1 MIGRLHG
8 VVVEEI
14 DASTIVLDVA
24 GVGYEVTVPLGTLG
38 RLGVDRLGLGGAA
51 GARRA
56 GDGAA
61 ADPPAVVTLSIHT
74 VVREDALELYG
85 FASPSERA
93 VFRVLLGIPNVG
105 PKLALSVLG
114 AVTIDDL
121 ATSVTRG
128 DSAKLTAIPGVGKKT
143 AQRLVLELKDKVEA
157 LRAGA
162 PPPSPGA
169 VATPAAAVR
178 ATGAQAEMLSSA
190 LARMGFRPGE
200 VERAVATL
208 AAQGDLEAAPLPDLV
223 RQALGHLSR

>member
-8 VVVEEI
+8 VIVEEI
-14 DASTIVLDVA
+14 DASTLVLDVG
-24 GVGYEVTVPLGTLG
+24 GVGYEVTVPLGTIG
-38 RLGVDRLGLGGAA
+38 RLGQSRLAGG
-51 GARRA
+51 GEPS
-56 GDGAA
+56 
-61 ADPPAVVTLSIHT
+61 PPVTLAIHT
-74 VVREDALELYG
+74 VVREDVLELYG
-85 FASPSERA
+85 FASPAERA

-121 ATSVTRG
+121 ATSVARG

-143 AQRLVLELKDKVEA
+143 AQRLVLELKDKVDA

-162 PPPSPGA
+162 PAAPGGDLPSA
-169 VATPAAAVR
+169 PAGPR
-178 ATGAQAEMLSSA
+178 PSGAQADMLSSA

-208 AAQGDLEAAPLPDLV
+208 AAQGDLEAAPLADLV
-223 RQALGHLSR
+223 RQALAVLSR

>member
-8 VVVEEI
+8 VIVEEI
-14 DASTIVLDVA
+14 DASTIVVDVN
-24 GVGYEVTVPLGTLG
+24 GVGYEVTVPLGTIG
-38 RLGVDRLGLGGAA
+38 RLGGSRLAGGP
-51 GARRA
+51 
-56 GDGAA
+56 
-61 ADPPAVVTLSIHT
+61 DPLPPVTLAIHT
-74 VVREDALELYG
+74 VVREDVLELYG
-85 FASPSERA
+85 FASPAERA

-121 ATSVTRG
+121 ATSVARG

-143 AQRLVLELKDKVEA
+143 AQRLVLELKDKVDA

-162 PPPSPGA
+162 PSPAGGSA
-169 VATPAAAVR
+169 SAPAAGPR
-178 ATGAQAEMLSSA
+178 PSGAQADMLSSA

-208 AAQGDLEAAPLPDLV
+208 AAQGDLEATPLADLV
-223 RQALGHLSR
+223 RQALAVLSR